1 MLATGV
7 LQREGRLLL
16 YAPDERI
23 ILPDGMDDWR
33 FLLVHG
39 EAVDSHE
46 CGLDVADPRRPSL
59 PAWSLGPDA
68 SVGRVAERLARHIG
82 RYAEI
87 SVRRAA
93 RSTSDLAAL
102 CRAVATE
109 IEDLHERA
117 QFLVEVAPQGGARH
131 SPGLV
136 IHARRDA
143 AGALICY
150 LALRAL
156 GEVAVLGIR
165 PGLLEADRRA
175 AD

>member
-1 MLATGV
+1 MNAVWTWRIRGALPC
-7 LQREGRLLL
+7 RPGRL
-16 YAPDERI
+16 APTPRWAA
-23 ILPDGMDDWR
+23 WR
-33 FLLVHG
+33 SGWHDTSAATPKSLS
-39 EAVDSHE
+39 A
-46 CGLDVADPRRPSL
+46 ARRAPRL
-59 PAWSLGPDA
+59 IWQHC
-68 SVGRVAERLARHIG
+68 AERLRP
-82 RYAEI
+82 
-87 SVRRAA
+87 
-93 RSTSDLAAL
+93 RSRT
-102 CRAVATE
+102 
-109 IEDLHERA
+109 
-117 QFLVEVAPQGGARH
+117 H